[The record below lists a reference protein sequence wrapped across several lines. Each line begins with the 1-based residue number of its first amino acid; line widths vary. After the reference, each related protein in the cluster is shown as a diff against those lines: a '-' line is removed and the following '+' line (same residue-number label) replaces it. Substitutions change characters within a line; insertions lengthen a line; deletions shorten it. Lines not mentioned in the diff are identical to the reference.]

1 MFLRAIFTMLF
12 INSVKSNL
20 LLSSPKVCA

>member
-1 MFLRAIFTMLF
+1 MLF

-20 LLSSPKVCA
+20 LLSSPKACA